1 MFRLGNYIVLDK
13 LYQYLPEA
21 RTAKAHL
28 DHILDLCGE
37 PATGI
42 AANIH
47 LDHIVDLCGEPA
59 TGISAKAHLDHI
71 LDLCGVLNKD
81 IELLEQL
88 NLILILF
95 LIFAEYQLQVKD
107 CLSS

>member
-1 MFRLGNYIVLDK
+1 MYYLLSLMFRLGNYVVLDK

-42 AANIH
+42 AA
-47 LDHIVDLCGEPA
+47 
-59 TGISAKAHLDHI
+59 KA
-71 LDLCGVLNKD
+71 
-81 IELLEQL
+81 
-88 NLILILF
+88 
-95 LIFAEYQLQVKD
+95 
-107 CLSS
+107 SSS

>member
-47 LDHIVDLCGEPA
+47 LDHIVDLC
-59 TGISAKAHLDHI
+59 
-71 LDLCGVLNKD
+71 
-81 IELLEQL
+81 
-88 NLILILF
+88 
-95 LIFAEYQLQVKD
+95 
-107 CLSS
+107 